1 MLPARSLPAGAGL
14 FLVTILM
21 GCASAGPDLNGPDGP
36 TLIAAYSGDW
46 VLVPEESEDLNR
58 KVFNSIE
65 DAVSGR
71 GGGGRPGGGG
81 GSGRRGGTDDRGG
94 MRGGMDPEEM
104 RRSMEVIG
112 GMAEV
117 PGELFLIL
125 RPEAV
130 TLIEG
135 AGNALVLTFGV
146 TGEEIQRGGVTLL
159 TTAKWAE
166 KGIEIR
172 RELRQGGAVIDQIS
186 LNENGDIVLEREID
200 LLGQRVAGTLVYQ
213 RKSDEG

>member
-21 GCASAGPDLNGPDGP
+21 GCASVGPDLNGPDGP
-36 TLIAAYSGDW
+36 TLMAAYSGDW

-81 GSGRRGGTDDRGG
+81 GSGRRGGMDDGGG

-104 RRSMEVIG
+104 RRSMEVIRG
-112 GMAEV
+112 TAEV
-117 PGELFLIL
+117 PGELFLNL

-130 TLIEG
+130 TLIEE

-159 TTAKWAE
+159 TTVKWAE

-172 RELRQGGAVIDQIS
+172 RELRQGGAVWDQIS
-186 LNENGDIVLEREID
+186 LNENGNLVLEREID
-200 LLGQRVAGTLVYQ
+200 LLGQRVTGTLVYQ